1 MLDMNVGHDKVIAY
15 YSEAYQKLYN
25 RRPRDIQNLDNGW
38 VVVNGARMK
47 ISELEYLTGQLQ
59 QEINQDLLKK
69 RNVVTRLL
77 KWLKQ

>member
-1 MLDMNVGHDKVIAY
+1 MDAAHEQVIAH
-15 YSEAYQKLYN
+15 YSDAYQKLYN

-38 VVVNGARMK
+38 VIVNGARMR
-47 ISELEYLTGQLQ
+47 ITELEYLTQQLQ
-59 QEINQDLLKK
+59 QEINQDLLKR

>member
-1 MLDMNVGHDKVIAY
+1 MDVGHDKIIAH

-38 VVVNGARMK
+38 VMVNGARMK

-69 RNVVTRLL
+69 RSVVTRLL
-77 KWLKQ
+77 KWFKQ

>member
-1 MLDMNVGHDKVIAY
+1 MDVGHEKVIAHY
-15 YSEAYQKLYN
+15 AEAYQKLYN

>member
-1 MLDMNVGHDKVIAY
+1 MDLRHDKVIDH

-38 VVVNGARMK
+38 VIVNGARMK

-59 QEINQDLLKK
+59 QEINQDLLKR
-69 RNVVTRLL
+69 RNIVTRLL

>member
-1 MLDMNVGHDKVIAY
+1 MDAAHEQVIAH
-15 YSEAYQKLYN
+15 YSDAYQKLYN

-38 VVVNGARMK
+38 VIVNGARMR
-47 ISELEYLTGQLQ
+47 ITELEYLTRQLQ
-59 QEINQDLLKK
+59 EEINQDLLKR